1 MNDYDLEKS
10 STFITYLDKSNLYGW
25 TMSEYLPYGDFNR
38 LKNLDKFE
46 VNSINEK
53 SERGYFLEV
62 DLKYPD
68 EVQELHNHL
77 YTCSRKT
84 CCFKIL

>member
-38 LKNLDKFE
+38 LKNLDKFD

-53 SERGYFLEV
+53 SDTGYFLELILNI
-62 DLKYPD
+62 LKTYMNYIMII
-68 EVQELHNHL
+68 H
-77 YTCSRKT
+77 
-84 CCFKIL
+84 